1 MVTMQTPGGA
11 GGRQTL
17 DGEKME
23 KRYFALTM
31 DDYAT
36 ASFCSRTKD
45 FYGTLSDIAEYI
57 RQLPERS
64 FATTKAALQ
73 EYLDGNE
80 NAAHHVCFCD
90 HKLLTPVEM
99 IKQERFDLAPY
110 AWDHANIF
118 DCIYKMKADAAAIE
132 QILIKQGNWYIRCA
146 RCVFTNL
153 QYMSE
158 SPLCK
163 GYQKMPN
170 RFWGL
175 PGMIRMEADRYILRL
190 YVREK
195 YYTRPEEALG
205 DMGKADK
212 LDLANVCN
220 EIFADG

>member
-1 MVTMQTPGGA
+1 MG
-11 GGRQTL
+11 
-17 DGEKME
+17 
-23 KRYFALTM
+23 KRHFALTM

-45 FYGTLSDIAEYI
+45 FYGTLKDITEYI
-57 RQLPERS
+57 RQLPEKS
-64 FATTKAALQ
+64 FGTTKAALR

-80 NAAHHVCFCD
+80 NAAHHVCFSD
-90 HKLLTPVEM
+90 RRLLTLVEV
-99 IKQERFDLAPY
+99 IKKERFDLAPY

-118 DCIYKMKADAAAIE
+118 DCIYQMKADAAAIE
-132 QILIKQGNWYIRCA
+132 QMLIKQKDWYIRCV

-158 SPLCK
+158 SPAYK

-175 PGMIRMEADRYILRL
+175 PGMIQMEENRYILSL

-195 YYTRPEEALG
+195 YYTFPEEALA

-212 LDLANVCN
+212 LNLANVCS
-220 EIFADG
+220 EIFGDG